1 MISPVIV
8 PFRAQIDDSLRQR
21 CAKKR
26 YPEPT
31 RSGGSRRG
39 ALCSEHH
46 AAAMRT
52 WRTRR
57 RQAGK
62 SVVGASVTPFLRL
75 SRPLLP
81 QHICASALSY
91 LANLNETFLR
101 KSRAKI
107 THRSN
112 GFTIDGKFETKYFI
126 IAILA
131 NRRRW
136 YKWPRRV

>member
-91 LANLNETFLR
+91 SACKNGTALAGLEILGSRSGLFTFEAGNDSDEFLR
-101 KSRAKI
+101 FKRAI
-107 THRSN
+107 TTSTFH
-112 GFTIDGKFETKYFI
+112 
-126 IAILA
+126 A
-131 NRRRW
+131 
-136 YKWPRRV
+136 P